1 MFENLK
7 DFYHVFYVFKYSLKK
22 TFICNILISIIH
34 CIFLIIFQNNTY
46 KISENN
52 IFKKYLILRMSYQK
66 KKIIK
71 KIIEYVF

>member
-22 TFICNILISIIH
+22 TFICNILISIIL
-34 CIFLIIFQNNTY
+34 CIFLIIFQNNNY

-52 IFKKYLILRMSYQK
+52 IFKKYLI
-66 KKIIK
+66 
-71 KIIEYVF
+71 F